1 MSPSRKERSLL
12 LDVES
17 LRAFREVVTRGG
29 FTAASK
35 TLGVTQ
41 PAVSLKIRRL
51 EDRLG
56 MRLIQR
62 DGHPLTVTAP
72 GRDLL
77 EHADKIVEAHDRA
90 VDYMRRS
97 ELTGTVRLG
106 CNGEVAAS
114 GLSEVASRFRRTH
127 PHIDLAI
134 RAHHSASISELLDN
148 GEIDVALIQLA
159 EIEGAVRPTDQV
171 WWRDTVHIVQ
181 GIEADFDDDPVPM
194 VTFGPTSLYHTH
206 LTALL
211 DAAGRSH
218 RVAMEW
224 CNLSGVQSGIE
235 AGLGV
240 GLLNTRN
247 ITVRMK
253 PWAGIDPIELPRMA
267 FIMRSRPDADESEAI
282 AALRGHLSAALASNR
297 A

>member
-1 MSPSRKERSLL
+1 MAPSRANRSLL

-17 LRAFREVVTRGG
+17 LRAFREVVARDG

-35 TLGVTQ
+35 VLGITQ

-56 MRLIQR
+56 MSLILR
-62 DGHPLTVTAP
+62 DGHSLSMTAA

-77 EHADKIVEAHDRA
+77 AHAERIVAAHDRA
-90 VDYMRRS
+90 VDQMRRS
-97 ELTGTVRLG
+97 AVVGAVRLG
-106 CNGEVAAS
+106 CNAEVAAS
-114 GLSEVASRFRRTH
+114 GLFEVASRFRRTH

-134 RAHHSASISELLDN
+134 RVHHSASISELLDN

-159 EIEGAVRPTDQV
+159 ETEGAVRPTDQV
-171 WWRDTVHIVQ
+171 WWHDTVHIVQ
-181 GIEADFDDDPVPM
+181 GIEADFDYDAVPM
-194 VTFGPTSLYHTH
+194 VTFGPTSLYHTL

-224 CNLSGVQSGIE
+224 CSLSGVQSGIE
-235 AGLGV
+235 VGLGV

-247 ITVRMK
+247 VTERMK

-282 AALRGHLSAALASNR
+282 AALRGHLSAALASANP
-297 A
+297 